1 MASQQPCK
9 FFKTPVGC
17 KNGPACTF
25 LHADCKFFLH
35 GHCRQGSDCPF
46 RHGTAV
52 EAGAPLPPSG
62 GSRLPAAFDAME
74 LGGHP
79 PQAAAGTGGDG
90 DGLDVAGLAKARL
103 AAVSQAPR
111 AFALDCEFIQV
122 RQGKGGTLQHFSVTV
137 SVGVV
142 SEMLE
147 TILYARVK
155 QPPRTQVF
163 DDAFARTQG
172 KLEPDWSLGVRLEV
186 AQELV
191 RGLLED
197 GHSVLVGWQVGQDLE
212 GLRLPELY
220 KHARVLDLSDHVLTT
235 GGAKCQLGEAYR
247 AVFSRDLVAHD
258 ACDDAKMTMELFT
271 HWRRAGMAP
280 IRLPMSW
287 YYVRWKGIAPQHYD
301 VLRWD
306 VLRPEKLDRDTC
318 REEEVDA
325 ADGGREC
332 PREYRL
338 RFRRVSDRVAYFN
351 LAKRRL
357 VQDARLQPP
366 DGPPQDF
373 PQFLADVDGQVGFSF
388 CMAAVYKER
397 R

>member
-9 FFKTPVGC
+9 FFKTPAGC
-17 KNGPACTF
+17 KNGAACQY
-25 LHADCKFFLH
+25 LHADCKFFLQ

-46 RHGTAV
+46 RHGMA
-52 EAGAPLPPSG
+52 EAGAPPLPGAGPH
-62 GSRLPAAFDAME
+62 LPVALAAME
-74 LGGHP
+74 LGGP
-79 PQAAAGTGGDG
+79 PPPPVQAPTGGG
-90 DGLDVAGLAKARL
+90 DGLDAAGLAQARL
-103 AAVSQAPR
+103 VAVSQAPR

-142 SEMLE
+142 SECLE

-172 KLEPDWSLGVRLEV
+172 KLEPDWGLGVRLEV

-197 GHSVLVGWQVGQDLE
+197 GQSVLIGWQVGQDLE
-212 GLRLPELY
+212 GLRLPDLY
-220 KHARVLDLSDHVLTT
+220 KHERVLDLSDHILTT

-247 AVFSRDLVAHD
+247 AVFLRDLVAHD
-258 ACDDAKMTMELFT
+258 ACDDAKMTMELYS

-287 YYVRWKGIAPQHYD
+287 YYVHWKGLAPPLYD

-306 VLRPEKLDRDTC
+306 ALRPEKLDRDTC

-325 ADGGREC
+325 ADGGRE
-332 PREYRL
+332 YRL
-338 RFRRVSDRVAYFN
+338 RFRRESDRVAYFN

-357 VQDARLQPP
+357 VQDVRLQPP
-366 DGPPQDF
+366 GGPPQDF
-373 PQFLADVDGQVGFSF
+373 PQFLADVDGQVGFPF
-388 CMAAVYKER
+388 CAAVVYKER